1 MNFQLNCM
9 ENPFEIKFIFPM
21 KDSSIAI
28 WIEAEVMLHHSPPY
42 YKVHKFHFAGK
53 PENSAIITLPEM
65 DILHIKKNGISSWI
79 EKDSETETPL
89 SIAIG
94 TAISNAIKEKMQESG

>member
-1 MNFQLNCM
+1 M
-9 ENPFEIKFIFPM
+9 ENPFDIKFIFPM
-21 KDSSIAI
+21 KDSSITI
-28 WIEAEVMLHHSPPY
+28 WIEAEVMLLNTPPY
-42 YKVHKFHFAGK
+42 YKVHKFHFAGN

-89 SIAIG
+89 SMAIG

>member
-1 MNFQLNCM
+1 
-9 ENPFEIKFIFPM
+9 M

-28 WIEAEVMLHHSPPY
+28 WIEAGVLLHHSPPY

-94 TAISNAIKEKMQESG
+94 TAISNAIKEKMQKADRRNFFLEQ

>member
-9 ENPFEIKFIFPM
+9 ENSFDIKFIFPM
-21 KDSSIAI
+21 KDPSITI
-28 WIEAEVMLHHSPPY
+28 WIEAEVVLHRSPLY

-53 PENSAIITLPEM
+53 PQNQVIITLPGM
-65 DILHIKKNGISSWI
+65 AILHLKKNGISSWV

-94 TAISNAIKEKMQESG
+94 TAINNAIKEKID